1 MQTIKLE
8 TLQALLGR
16 EEIEWGEL
24 FTIDD
29 KDWVV
34 MDIDGDTVEVILAT
48 DADESEVDDD

>member
-16 EEIEWGEL
+16 AEIEWGEL
-24 FTIDD
+24 FTVDD